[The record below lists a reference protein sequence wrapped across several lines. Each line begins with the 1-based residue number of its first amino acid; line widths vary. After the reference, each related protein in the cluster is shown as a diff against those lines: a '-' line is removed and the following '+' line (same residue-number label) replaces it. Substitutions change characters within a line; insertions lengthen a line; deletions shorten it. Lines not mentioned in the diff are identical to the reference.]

1 MNTMKNTLIR
11 DNVPAIM
18 SQQGKTCRTAHLD
31 DNKYLEMLNNLFIE
45 EVKRYVEQDSI
56 DNRDIECLA
65 DVGEVMHAILALKGV
80 SLEEFQ
86 KVRKQRFE
94 ELGGYLDR
102 VYLKEILD

>member
-1 MNTMKNTLIR
+1 MTKTNILIR

-31 DNKYLEMLNNLFIE
+31 DTKYLELLNNLFIE
-45 EVKRYVEQDSI
+45 EVKRYVAQDSI
-56 DNRDIECLA
+56 DNKDIECLA

-80 SLEEFQ
+80 ALEEFQ
-86 KVRKQRFE
+86 RVRMQRFE

-102 VYLKEILD
+102 VFLKEILD